1 MKLVAMFNALLRRHR
16 VMRVAVAGT
25 LTLIVGGLLVFTIY
39 FTRFELEWVAFLA
52 GVLFAAV
59 LALASQVSK
68 AEWLVARR
76 TKQLERMR
84 ERVNQ
89 ETIRGK
95 ATEEGLR
102 LAEMRNRMV
111 CDAVPDLVLFIDR
124 EQRCRYHNHAA
135 ERWTGL
141 PAELIDGKQLRD
153 LLGTDAYLAAASRFQ
168 QSLRGKSLDYEM
180 PLAAKTGKRLR
191 FTARQIPYPPQGEPE
206 GFYLILTRVT
216 ATEPAVAAAEP
227 GLADVPPPDA
237 RDTGAE
243 NLMAPR
249 DTGES
254 LYVNSMTEQ
263 FMGEEDPRAK
273 LMRAL
278 QDDEFLLFAQK
289 IMPVRADLPEPDCY
303 EVLLRLKEEEENMLP
318 PGGFIPIA
326 ERYGLME
333 DIDRWVIRSL
343 VGWCITRQRSL
354 PDWRPPMFCVNL
366 SDVSIGNPAFAR
378 FARGE
383 LQRPGF
389 PGRALCFEIGEAEL
403 LERNDD
409 VRHFV
414 NALKPAGCHF
424 TIDGFGGL
432 KVSFAHLRDL
442 PVDFLKINGMI
453 IQNML
458 KAPTE
463 FAKVRA
469 IRTVCDKTGIR
480 TIAEWVETPETL
492 LALKDIG
499 IDYAQGFGVAGP
511 QPLDTLLEQATR

>member
-1 MKLVAMFNALLRRHR
+1 MKFVATFNAVLRRHR
-16 VMRVAVAGT
+16 IVRVAIAGT
-25 LTLIVGGLLVFTIY
+25 FTFIVGALLVFTIY
-39 FTRFELEWVAFLA
+39 FTRFDLEWVAFLA

-84 ERVNQ
+84 DRVNQ
-89 ETIRGK
+89 ESIRGK
-95 ATEEGLR
+95 ATEEALR
-102 LAEMRNRMV
+102 LAETRTRLL
-111 CDAVPDLVLFIDR
+111 CDAVPDLVFFIDR

-141 PAELIDGKQLRD
+141 PPELIEGQQLRD

-206 GFYLILTRVT
+206 GFYLILTRV
-216 ATEPAVAAAEP
+216 AAAEP
-227 GLADVPPPDA
+227 GMPAA
-237 RDTGAE
+237 AE
-243 NLMAPR
+243 SGIAEIPVAETREPEGEALMATR
-249 DTGES
+249 DSSES

-263 FMGEEDPRAK
+263 FMGEDDPRAK

-278 QDDEFLLFAQK
+278 QGDEFLLFAQK

-343 VGWCITRQRSL
+343 VGWCITRQRS
-354 PDWRPPMFCVNL
+354 
-366 SDVSIGNPAFAR
+366 
-378 FARGE
+378 
-383 LQRPGF
+383 
-389 PGRALCFEIGEAEL
+389 
-403 LERNDD
+403 
-409 VRHFV
+409 
-414 NALKPAGCHF
+414 
-424 TIDGFGGL
+424 
-432 KVSFAHLRDL
+432 
-442 PVDFLKINGMI
+442 
-453 IQNML
+453 
-458 KAPTE
+458 
-463 FAKVRA
+463 
-469 IRTVCDKTGIR
+469 
-480 TIAEWVETPETL
+480 
-492 LALKDIG
+492 
-499 IDYAQGFGVAGP
+499 
-511 QPLDTLLEQATR
+511 